1 MKHRY
6 QESIRIAQ
14 LLAKLA
20 LRSISEREIEELS
33 FLLKSTGINAKEIF
47 RKVDYQIDNSDIEA
61 EQRVWTSIQKH
72 ISKPEKRHNWGNYHF
87 MRYAAAVVLVGIITS
102 GIFLVRSQ
110 RTSSETPITLLAT
123 ETILECPSGESIV
136 LKEHADIK
144 SIINSSTKQLSI
156 NNSNEQLSAKPY
168 KIKVSY
174 GSSYKVTLEDGTTVT
189 LYPES
194 ELVFPS
200 SFSNKER
207 SVTLIGEGYFN
218 VQRDTARPFTVHA
231 GEASIVVLGT
241 CFNVRAYNNEKNI
254 ETALV
259 SGKVVIN
266 HIMLQPNQIAV
277 FDKRNNQIKIED
289 IDASIYN
296 DRAMGMFVF
305 ENRNLDEIMHEFSM
319 WFGFEYSF
327 KNEDMKEKKF
337 RFKLPHTDNFNYL
350 MHLMEETGE
359 LQFEVSDKKVKVLPG
374 KVSN

>member
-1 MKHRY
+1 MRHRY
-6 QESIRIAQ
+6 QESTRIAQ

-20 LRSISEREIEELS
+20 LKSISEIEKEELS
-33 FLLKSTGINAKEIF
+33 FLLKRTGINAKEILS
-47 RKVDYQIDNSDIEA
+47 KVDYQIDNSDIEA
-61 EQRVWTSIQKH
+61 EQRVWTSIEKR
-72 ISKPEKRHNWGNYHF
+72 ISKPERYKWGNYHF
-87 MRYAAAVVLVGIITS
+87 MRYAAAVALVGMITA

-110 RTSSETPITLLAT
+110 HASSETPITLLAT

-136 LKEHADIK
+136 LKENTDLK
-144 SIINSSTKQLSI
+144 SIINNSNKQLSI
-156 NNSNEQLSAKPY
+156 NNSHENPVAEPY

-174 GSSYKVTLEDGTTVT
+174 GSNYIVTLEDGTTVT

-241 CFNVRAYNNEKNI
+241 CFNVRAYNSEKSI

-259 SGKVVIN
+259 TGKVLIN
-266 HIMLQPNQIAV
+266 HILLQPNQMAV
-277 FDKRNNQIKIED
+277 FDKKSNQIKIED
-289 IDASIYN
+289 IDASIYK

-305 ENRNLDEIMHEFSM
+305 ENRNLDEIMREFSM

-374 KVSN
+374 KVSK